1 MLWIVYKLHVNI
13 YLKVQ
18 CIKIELVVKEYS
30 ILMGFPG
37 GSEGKESTCNADS
50 IPGLGRSLGE
60 GHGNP
65 LQYSGLENLTDRGA
79 WWATVHRITESNM
92 TEQLTLSLSQCILI
106 PALILW
112 HLHPP

>member
-37 GSEGKESTCNADS
+37 GSEGEESACNADS

-112 HLHPP
+112 HFHPP